1 MTSLW
6 APEQIGPHNHKLT
19 EKHKHAEHQD
29 ATDIQNKLIFC
40 VFRMFFFRLLKWF
53 LQEMLSY

>member
-40 VFRMFFFRLLKWF
+40 VFRMFFFRLLK
-53 LQEMLSY
+53 